1 MAILDYSA
9 GLNNAPSAIG
19 NAMNTA
25 GQMQGLMQNSMTL
38 QNQRNQM
45 QQQQQAQEAQRRA
58 QEQMP
63 ARLKEAEDIMLSD
76 DYNAQ
81 ATFMLNNPD
90 IQERFVNAMDFK
102 DKGVAGKK
110 SADMADR
117 VAFNKDILSSSAD
130 PRAKIRQRII
140 DKKATGANTDNLE
153 ANLAFGTDE
162 EIRSEIRKELNF
174 LDPKGMQEY
183 NKATESEGGM
193 TEYQRAMV
201 EGRKADREI
210 SRLKTVQTEAKT
222 QLQSD
227 KLQQEI
233 DKLQAVKEK
242 SAQEAVNKNVDL
254 DFEYQSIQDEGRGV
268 LDLLD
273 KIESHEGLDSVIGFK
288 GPSSLFGL
296 KDDPIGGSPGAS
308 ALTLIDNL
316 EAKNFITAVG
326 QFKAKGGAGSLS
338 DSEGKKLASSLTSL
352 SREQSLES
360 FKESLNEV
368 RRLVKLG
375 MTRAKQKKT
384 AKSGGVAPVNITKMS
399 DEELFN

>member
-1 MAILDYSA
+1 MA
-9 GLNNAPSAIG
+9 
-19 NAMNTA
+19 
-25 GQMQGLMQNSMTL
+25 TL
-38 QNQRNQM
+38 RGWKKLWQSVQI
-45 QQQQQAQEAQRRA
+45 QA
-58 QEQMP
+58 
-63 ARLKEAEDIMLSD
+63 
-76 DYNAQ
+76 
-81 ATFMLNNPD
+81 
-90 IQERFVNAMDFK
+90 
-102 DKGVAGKK
+102 
-110 SADMADR
+110 
-117 VAFNKDILSSSAD
+117 
-130 PRAKIRQRII
+130 II
-140 DKKATGANTDNLE
+140 DAAEKD
-153 ANLAFGTDE
+153 LA
-162 EIRSEIRKELNF
+162 I
-174 LDPKGMQEY
+174 LDPKGLLESK
-183 NKATESEGGM
+183 KAMAGGDPM
-193 TEYQRAMV
+193 TEYQIAMI

-210 SRLKTVQTEAKT
+210 SRLKTVQAEAKT